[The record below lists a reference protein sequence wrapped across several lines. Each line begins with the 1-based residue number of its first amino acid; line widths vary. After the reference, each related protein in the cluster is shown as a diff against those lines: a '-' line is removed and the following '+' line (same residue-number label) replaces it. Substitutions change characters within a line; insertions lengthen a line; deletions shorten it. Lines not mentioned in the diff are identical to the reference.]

1 MSEVSKNANCP
12 EGMLAVSEVKSK
24 TRFKSTARKD
34 GYQDYV
40 NHFSHVADVFSV
52 ENRSGTFNAAFEF
65 GKAIM
70 ARVDDN
76 LKHLSD

>member
-1 MSEVSKNANCP
+1 
-12 EGMLAVSEVKSK
+12 MLAVSEVKSK